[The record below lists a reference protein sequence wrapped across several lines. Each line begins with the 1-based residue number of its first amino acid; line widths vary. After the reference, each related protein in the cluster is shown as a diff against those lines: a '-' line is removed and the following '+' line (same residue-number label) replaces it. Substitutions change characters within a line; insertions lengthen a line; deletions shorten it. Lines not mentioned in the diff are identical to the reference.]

1 MSRDQTAGRSDN
13 MKTDNSFFE
22 RVEKLKSLVTTST
35 IQNYFQE
42 EIKSRLKSGNACY
55 HSVQNLF
62 IFKFAIKDLKV
73 KIYINV
79 TSLVF
84 FYGCQTWSLTF
95 IEELG

>member
-22 RVEKLKSLVTTST
+22 RVKKFKSLGTTST
-35 IQNYFQE
+35 IQNSIQE
-42 EIKSRLKSGNACY
+42 EIKSRFKSGNACH
-55 HSVQNLF
+55 HSVQNIF
-62 IFKFAIKDLKV
+62 IFQFAIKNLKV

-84 FYGCQTWSLTF
+84 CMDV
-95 IEELG
+95 ILGS